1 MSSVIAL
8 SYSSKIN
15 GFLYPQRVSQPL
27 KKNDMICSQKAMLL
41 FQSGVTSHCCQYDD
55 FWRTSS
61 FKKGAPNGHY
71 YLQRSVAPDQVFQQN
86 REGPIG
92 NGPHAPLPYDA
103 LKVGSCSTVYT
114 ALAVL

>member
-1 MSSVIAL
+1 MAIYTFKGFSAL
-8 SYSSKIN
+8 EKYD
-15 GFLYPQRVSQPL
+15 V
-27 KKNDMICSQKAMLL
+27 ICSQKAMLP
-41 FQSGVTSHCCQYDD
+41 FQSGVTSHAVNMMI

-71 YLQRSVAPDQVFQQN
+71 YLRRSVTPDPVFQQN

-103 LKVGSCSTVYT
+103 LKVGSCSTQH
-114 ALAVL
+114 

>member
-1 MSSVIAL
+1 MLNVLRRNVAFSVGCDTPLL
-8 SYSSKIN
+8 SIM
-15 GFLYPQRVSQPL
+15 
-27 KKNDMICSQKAMLL
+27 MI
-41 FQSGVTSHCCQYDD
+41 

-61 FKKGAPNGHY
+61 FKKGAPNGQH
-71 YLQRSVAPDQVFQQN
+71 YLQRSVTPDQIFQQN

-114 ALAVL
+114 APAVL